1 MFFPTCMSLIDYN
14 NLQLQE
20 NYQEPTTGGGEA
32 ALVCIGTKEG
42 KVVAYKISS
51 TVGQKL
57 IESRG
62 GVSYGAITSI
72 DCTPNGDTVVASSE
86 SGEILTFDLLEKLE
100 GN

>member
-1 MFFPTCMSLIDYN
+1 M
-14 NLQLQE
+14 
-20 NYQEPTTGGGEA
+20 
-32 ALVCIGTKEG
+32 CIGTKEG

-51 TVGQKL
+51 TTNKKL

-62 GVSYGAITSI
+62 GVSFGAITAL

-100 GN
+100 GNWSDLIFKIYWE